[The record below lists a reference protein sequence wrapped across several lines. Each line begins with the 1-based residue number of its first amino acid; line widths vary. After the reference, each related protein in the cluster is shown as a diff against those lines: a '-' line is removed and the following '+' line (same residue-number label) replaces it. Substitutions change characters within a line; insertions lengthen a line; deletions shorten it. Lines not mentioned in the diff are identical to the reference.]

1 MHVISPVALIS
12 VTFKVVADM
21 SPVDVM
27 SPVQV
32 KFLQLRDMREYIYKG
47 IEKYLSGNLR
57 KLKYFW
63 EKEMVRRQ
71 RKKEKERK
79 EKK

>member
-1 MHVISPVALIS
+1 MV
-12 VTFKVVADM
+12 
-21 SPVDVM
+21 
-27 SPVQV
+27 
-32 KFLQLRDMREYIYKG
+32 G
-47 IEKYLSGNLR
+47 EKYLSGNLR